1 MSNLN
6 HETIAEITALLRE
19 GKRTTKQ
26 LAFVLG
32 KDQQGVASCLR
43 GMRNRGEVTRSITAP
58 GKPAVWRLTA

>member
-1 MSNLN
+1 MTHLN
-6 HETIAEITALLRE
+6 TDTIAEITALLRD

-43 GMRNRGEVTRSITAP
+43 GMHNRGEVTRSIAAP